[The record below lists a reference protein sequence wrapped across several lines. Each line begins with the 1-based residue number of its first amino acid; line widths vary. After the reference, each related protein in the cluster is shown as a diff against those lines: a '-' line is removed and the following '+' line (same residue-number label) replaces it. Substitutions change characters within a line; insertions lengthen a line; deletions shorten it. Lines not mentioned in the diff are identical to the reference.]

1 MGPPTPGDVVLPP
14 EEGCARLGGVEAVTW
29 SRIVLDADDGD
40 APLTHLTHRDDAVAP
55 VASVGKLLLLLE
67 VGRQLD
73 AGDLDPDRPL
83 SRTGLEPI
91 GDSGIW
97 YRLATDTLPLRDV
110 ALLVGTWSDNL
121 ATNALLDLVGLDAV
135 DATRRALG
143 LRYTRLLDRVREVR
157 GPEHAPTLATGAARE
172 LATLMLAIRRGT
184 ALTPGASAF
193 TAACLDGG
201 LDLSLVAS
209 AFRLDPL
216 AHRTADGDGSS
227 GVGDGAH
234 GGGIAVANKTGTD
247 AGIRADVGVVV
258 GPNRTLAYACLASW
272 DPALDRDGALTAH
285 AVEGMRAFGALLR
298 GQL

>member
-1 MGPPTPGDVVLPP
+1 MSTAGPSPI
-14 EEGCARLGGVEAVTW
+14 TW
-29 SRIVLDADDGD
+29 SRLVLDGDGRALID
-40 APLTHLTHRDDAVAP
+40 LTVSPDVVSP

-67 VGRQLD
+67 VGAQISDGR
-73 AGDLDPDRPL
+73 LDPAQPV
-83 SRTGLEPI
+83 TAVGLDPI

-135 DATRRALG
+135 DASRRRLG
-143 LRYTRLLDRVREVR
+143 LRHTRLLDRVRDPR
-157 GPEHAPTLATGAARE
+157 GPEHAPTLATGSARE
-172 LATLMLAIRRGT
+172 LAALMLAIHRGT

-216 AHRTADGDGSS
+216 AHRTGDG
-227 GVGDGAH
+227 GAH
-234 GGGIAVANKTGTD
+234 GDRDTHGGIAVVNKTGTD
-247 AGIRADVGVVV
+247 AGIRVDVGVVV
-258 GPNRTLAYACLASW
+258 GPDRTLAYAYLAHW
-272 DPALDRDGALTAH
+272 DPALDHDGALTAL
-285 AVEGMRAFGALLR
+285 AVEEMRAFGAGLR
-298 GQL
+298 GLL